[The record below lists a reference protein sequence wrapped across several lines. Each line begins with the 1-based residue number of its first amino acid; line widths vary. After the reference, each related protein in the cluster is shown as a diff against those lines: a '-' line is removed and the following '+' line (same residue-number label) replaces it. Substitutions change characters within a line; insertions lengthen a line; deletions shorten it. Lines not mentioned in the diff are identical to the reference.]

1 MTLIGISITW
11 TVIILNIHY
20 HVKDTPVPR
29 WAERLLLRRK
39 KHICCPLE
47 TKNTGDTKFVF
58 KPTFPQKET
67 HPNGLLKR
75 RPPGGAG
82 SQTDFYLTHQTEIDP
97 PPPPPPPTLETDTI
111 VRIKGTNETYTAHAS
126 DETCGLSSSLIGGED
141 GSQSMYVPETTNNAE
156 DWKQLARKLDKIVFA
171 VILTLMVFSAVIT
184 LSLPFFNTYSP
195 SPSDRH

>member
-1 MTLIGISITW
+1 MTLIGISIAW

-39 KHICCPLE
+39 KHMCCPME
-47 TKNTGDTKFVF
+47 IKNKSDTKFVF
-58 KPTFPQKET
+58 KPTFPPKET

-75 RPPGGAG
+75 RPPGGTG
-82 SQTDFYLTHQTEIDP
+82 SQTDFYLTHQTEID
-97 PPPPPPPTLETDTI
+97 PPPPPPTLETDTI

-126 DETCGLSSSLIGGED
+126 DEPCGLSSSLIGGEE
-141 GSQSMYVPETTNNAE
+141 GNQSIYVPETTDNAE

-171 VILTLMVFSAVIT
+171 VILTLMVFSAAFT
-184 LSLPFFNTYSP
+184 LSLPFYNKYSP
-195 SPSDRH
+195 STSNHH